1 MTTTAILFMTLSV
14 GAVLLLACWCYY
26 KVLTAPPRDE

>member
-14 GAVLLLACWCYY
+14 GAVLTLVSWCYY
-26 KVLTAPPRDE
+26 KVLTAPPREE